1 MMGQITIERYDKDSE
16 YLCIRMR
23 FKKLDGQGVVATF
36 TNNAWVEGEFPGGT
50 MLWHPDHLEAATEAY
65 WLIMQESKKIGAGT

>member
-1 MMGQITIERYDKDSE
+1 MGQITLERYDEYSE

-23 FKKLDGQGVVATF
+23 FKKPDGTDVIATF
-36 TNNAWVEGEFPGGT
+36 TCNAWIEGLFPGGT